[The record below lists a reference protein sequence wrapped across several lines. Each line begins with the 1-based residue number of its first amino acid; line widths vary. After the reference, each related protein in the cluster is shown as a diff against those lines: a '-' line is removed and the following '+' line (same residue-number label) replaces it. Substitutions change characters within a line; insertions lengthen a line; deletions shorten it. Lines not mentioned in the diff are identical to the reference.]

1 VIGRVARRHPARLPD
16 LQRLRAF
23 VVLAEEGDVHGAA
36 SRLDVTPSLLSRAV
50 KKLQDEMD
58 AVLFRWSR
66 HRVELTDA
74 GERLLPAA
82 RGVLDAAER
91 LSPDLHRLG
100 NFPAVPDSGC
110 DELSRRRA
118 ERLRRAP
125 AAETQRRPP

>member
-1 VIGRVARRHPARLPD
+1 MIGRVARRHPAPLPD
-16 LQRLRAF
+16 LHRLRAF
-23 VVLAEEGDVHGAA
+23 VVLAEEGDVHDAA
-36 SRLDVTPSLLSRAV
+36 TRLGVTPSLLSRAV
-50 KKLQDEMD
+50 KKLEGEMD

-66 HRVELTDA
+66 QRIELTDA

-91 LSPDLHRLG
+91 LSPDLHRLR
-100 NFPAVPDSGC
+100 NPPSFSDAGC

-125 AAETQRRPP
+125 AAEPQRRRP